1 MARYFEVRI
10 DEANER
16 HVTRHGVSVR
26 EIIQVFRNDPAIR
39 RNRRAR
45 TGDYIALGVTD
56 GGRRIVVIF
65 SFTDESGVR
74 PIAAWERE

>member
-1 MARYFEVRI
+1 MRLTSATSPGTEYQR
-10 DEANER
+10 
-16 HVTRHGVSVR
+16 
-26 EIIQVFRNDPAIR
+26 
-39 RNRRAR
+39 
-45 TGDYIALGVTD
+45 YIALGITD